1 MNGLA
6 AAAVIRTLFSSFT
19 HPCECAFCA
28 WMCVF
33 VCAFLCCRWMSLRVF
48 FFCTQVP
55 VWKEKEGKKVCENM
69 WRKMESVW
77 GKKKKKE
84 EKGEWGRCF
93 THMVHSRFLSHSSAS
108 VACLFPPT
116 ESSSHY
122 IFFTCFSARSF
133 PVHFTS
139 QIRNPPLLHLLR
151 SSHSNASLLP
161 SDTCLVPHLPS
172 FLLFLS
178 SILVS
183 SVRLFLLVKIW
194 FCRDG
199 IYLQLRSGQIWAVA
213 QTASWMC
220 VSCKHTW
227 ICVLSGFFEGVA

>member
-19 HPCECAFCA
+19 HPCECPFCA

-33 VCAFLCCRWMSLRVF
+33 VCAFLCCRWMSLRV

-77 GKKKKKE
+77 KKKKE

-108 VACLFPPT
+108 VACLFSPPPSHLLIT
-116 ESSSHY
+116 FSSPVSLHDHFPFISPLKLETLPSFTSSGLLTPTLHSFLQTRASFPISPPFFSSCLPSSSHPSVY
-122 IFFTCFSARSF
+122 FS
-133 PVHFTS
+133 
-139 QIRNPPLLHLLR
+139 L
-151 SSHSNASLLP
+151 
-161 SDTCLVPHLPS
+161 
-172 FLLFLS
+172 
-178 SILVS
+178 
-183 SVRLFLLVKIW
+183 
-194 FCRDG
+194 
-199 IYLQLRSGQIWAVA
+199 
-213 QTASWMC
+213 
-220 VSCKHTW
+220 
-227 ICVLSGFFEGVA
+227 